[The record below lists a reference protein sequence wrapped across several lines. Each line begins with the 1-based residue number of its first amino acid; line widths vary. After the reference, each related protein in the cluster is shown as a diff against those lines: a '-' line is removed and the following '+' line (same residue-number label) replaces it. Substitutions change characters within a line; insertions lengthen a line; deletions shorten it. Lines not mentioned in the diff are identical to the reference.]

1 MAADD
6 VYRKTALG
14 LSEIKERSLKLNPRL
29 RTMLILVDGIQSE
42 AQLMEGA
49 AGVGAPLDFI
59 AQLVSAR
66 LVELASGQGE
76 AAASSAPQPA
86 AHPSGPRDAFARFRD
101 AKAFMNTTVTD
112 ALGIKSF
119 MFTMKLER
127 ANGLAELSELVDAFR
142 TALAGAKGDGY
153 ARIMTERLREMLR

>member
-1 MAADD
+1 MAAGDIW
-6 VYRKTALG
+6 RKTAAG
-14 LSEIKERSLKLNPRL
+14 LAEIKERSLKLSPRL
-29 RTMLILVDGIQSE
+29 RTMLILVDGVQSE
-42 AQLMEGA
+42 EMLQEGA
-49 AGVGAPLDFI
+49 AGVGAPPDFI
-59 AQLVSAR
+59 AQLVSAK
-66 LVELASGQGE
+66 LIELAGGPDE
-76 AAASSAPQPA
+76 AAASGEPPA
-86 AHPSGPRDAFARFRD
+86 APAPSGPRDAFTRFRD
-101 AKAFMNTTVTD
+101 AKTFMNTTVTD

>member
-1 MAADD
+1 MC
-6 VYRKTALG
+6 
-14 LSEIKERSLKLNPRL
+14 I
-29 RTMLILVDGIQSE
+29 
-42 AQLMEGA
+42 
-49 AGVGAPLDFI
+49 
-59 AQLVSAR
+59 
-66 LVELASGQGE
+66 
-76 AAASSAPQPA
+76 
-86 AHPSGPRDAFARFRD
+86 RDSFRD